1 MPGAELACLRP
12 PSPSGMAFARQG
24 HAPEFPTLPDSQISH
39 LQPPRITPVNV
50 YEDARKA
57 PVWEQAFYTIW
68 MFTIFLP
75 IDAFQPI
82 RNICILGLLGMLFL
96 HRAQALPLMVK
107 AWPLFL
113 LPILGTF
120 SVFWTP
126 YPAEAPKNA
135 VLMLLTPTLLVLLA
149 SRLRAIEFLRVVMF
163 AAWLGTLYT
172 ALFLA
177 TLPAGGPYAQ
187 KNYLAFHMMIVILV
201 SLGTFLNEEE
211 PLALRLIGLAFVPVA
226 FVFQYIAGSATS
238 LVFAVVG
245 SALLIMVKVVWGSV
259 SKVRHMRTM
268 GLALLAASALVIAI
282 TVLSV
287 PNNTMV
293 DDFFALLGKD
303 STLTGRTAIWEAA
316 ERVSAGHPW
325 FGVGLDGFWNPLT
338 GIAQTI
344 NENDHKA
351 PGTKHSFHSAFWE
364 VRVHFGLVG
373 LGFFILAVTWAGLRT
388 IGLWLREG
396 SVANSIL
403 LVMFTVI
410 LISCFTE
417 SYAAGFHSMM
427 VYFLYYGGLAAFG
440 IGERKFVGV
449 GQLVEHNA

>member
-1 MPGAELACLRP
+1 MP
-12 PSPSGMAFARQG
+12 
-24 HAPEFPTLPDSQISH
+24 HAQISH
-39 LQPPRITPVNV
+39 LPPPRTTPVNV

-82 RNICILGLLGMLFL
+82 RNICIAGLLGMLFL
-96 HRAQALPLMVK
+96 HRAQALALMLK

-135 VLMLLTPTLLVLLA
+135 ILLLLTPTLLVLLA
-149 SRLRAIEFLRVVMF
+149 TRLRAIEFLRVVMF

-172 ALFLA
+172 ALFFA
-177 TLPAGGPYAQ
+177 ALPAGGPYGQ

-226 FVFQYIAGSATS
+226 FLFQYIAGSATS

-245 SALLIMVKVVWGSV
+245 SALLIMVKTVWGGV
-259 SKVRHMRTM
+259 SKVRHMRTI
-268 GLALLAASALVIAI
+268 ALTFFAASALVIAI
-282 TVLSV
+282 AVLSI

-293 DDFFALLGKD
+293 NDFFALLGKD

-316 ERVSAGHPW
+316 ERVSADHPW
-325 FGVGLDGFWNPLT
+325 FGVGLDGFWHPMT

-364 VRVHFGLVG
+364 VRVHFGFVG

-388 IGLWLREG
+388 FGLWLREG

-403 LVMFTVI
+403 LVMFTVV
-410 LISCFTE
+410 LVSCFTE

-427 VYFLYYGGLAAFG
+427 VYFLYYGGLAAFRT
-440 IGERKFVGV
+440 GERKFVGV
-449 GQLVEHNA
+449 GQLVEHPA

>member
-1 MPGAELACLRP
+1 M
-12 PSPSGMAFARQG
+12 
-24 HAPEFPTLPDSQISH
+24 PDSQISH
-39 LQPPRITPVNV
+39 LEPPRITPVNV

-268 GLALLAASALVIAI
+268 GLAVLAASALVIAI

-303 STLTGRTAIWEAA
+303 STLTGRTAILEAA
-316 ERVSAGHPW
+316 ERVSPGHPW

-396 SVANSIL
+396 RVANSIL

>member
-1 MPGAELACLRP
+1 MPGAELACLLP

-39 LQPPRITPVNV
+39 LEPPRITPVNV

-113 LPILGTF
+113 LPVLGTF

-177 TLPAGGPYAQ
+177 TLPTGGPYAQ

-268 GLALLAASALVIAI
+268 GLAVLAASALVIAI

-316 ERVSAGHPW
+316 ERVSPGHPW